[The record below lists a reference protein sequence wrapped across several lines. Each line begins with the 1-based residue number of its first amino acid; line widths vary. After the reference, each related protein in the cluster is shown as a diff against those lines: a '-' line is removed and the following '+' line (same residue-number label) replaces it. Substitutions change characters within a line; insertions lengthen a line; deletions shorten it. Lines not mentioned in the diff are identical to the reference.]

1 MGIPAAQIKEE
12 LNMNVRFKPRELTLL
27 GLMTALLLVMSCT
40 PLGYLHLG
48 TTDITLNMI
57 PVAITAAALG
67 PVGGAITGTVFGI
80 TSFLQCL
87 GIGGSSPMG
96 VAMLAINP
104 LFTVITCIVPR
115 VLAGL
120 LTGYV
125 CRWVHKKWNSTVS
138 GFAAG
143 FAAAFLNTLLFM
155 PTLVGLFGES
165 DFIQN
170 MMGGMS
176 ILMFVGLTV
185 AFNGVLEA
193 LVSTVA
199 TGFLCK
205 ALEKARLLHIC

>member
-1 MGIPAAQIKEE
+1 MKT
-12 LNMNVRFKPRELTLL
+12 RFKPRELTLR
-27 GLMTALLLVMSCT
+27 GLMTATLLVMPCT

-48 TTDITLNMI
+48 TPDITLNMI

-87 GIGGSSPMG
+87 GIGGVSQMG

-104 LFTVITCIVPR
+104 LFTVITCLVPR

-125 CRWVHKKWNSTVS
+125 CRWVHKKWNATVA

-143 FAAAFLNTLLFM
+143 FSAAFLNTLLFM
-155 PTLVGLFGES
+155 PTLVGLFGQS

-176 ILMFVGLTV
+176 VLMFVGLTV
-185 AFNGVLEA
+185 AINGVLEA

-205 ALEKARLLHIC
+205 ALEKARLLQIC

>member
-1 MGIPAAQIKEE
+1 
-12 LNMNVRFKPRELTLL
+12 MNVRFKPRELTLL

-87 GIGGSSPMG
+87 GIGGLSSMG
-96 VAMLAINP
+96 VAMLAISP

-120 LTGYV
+120 LTGFV
-125 CRWVHKKWNSTVS
+125 CRWVRKKWNSTVA

-143 FAAAFLNTLLFM
+143 FSAAFLNTLLFM
-155 PTLVGLFGES
+155 PTLVGLFGKS

-185 AFNGVLEA
+185 AFNGMLEA
-193 LVSTVA
+193 LVSTIV

-205 ALEKARLLHIC
+205 VLEKARLLHIG

>member
-1 MGIPAAQIKEE
+1 
-12 LNMNVRFKPRELTLL
+12 MNFRFKPRELTLL

-48 TTDITLNMI
+48 STDITLNMI

-87 GIGGSSPMG
+87 GIGGVSAMG
-96 VAMLAINP
+96 VAMLAIDP
-104 LFTVITCIVPR
+104 LATVITCMVPR

-120 LTGYV
+120 LTG
-125 CRWVHKKWNSTVS
+125 CICHWVRKKWNSTVA

-143 FAAAFLNTLLFM
+143 FSAAFLNTLLFM
-155 PTLVGLFGES
+155 PTLVGLFGQT
-165 DFIQN
+165 DFIQE
-170 MMGGMS
+170 MMGGMDV
-176 ILMFVGLTV
+176 LTFVGLTV
-185 AFNGVLEA
+185 AINGVLEA

-205 ALEKARLLHIC
+205 ALSRARLLQIG

>member
-1 MGIPAAQIKEE
+1 MKT
-12 LNMNVRFKPRELTLL
+12 RFKPRELTLL
-27 GLMTALLLVMSCT
+27 GLMTATLLVMSCT

-87 GIGGSSPMG
+87 GIGGVSPMG
-96 VAMLAINP
+96 TAMLAINP
-104 LFTVITCIVPR
+104 LFTVITCLVPR
-115 VLAGL
+115 ILAGL

-125 CRWVHKKWNSTVS
+125 CRWFHKIWNSTIA

-155 PTLVGLFGES
+155 PTLVGLFGQS

-176 ILMFVGLTV
+176 VLMFVGLTV
-185 AFNGVLEA
+185 AINGVLEA

-205 ALEKARLLHIC
+205 ALEKARLLRIG

>member
-1 MGIPAAQIKEE
+1 
-12 LNMNVRFKPRELTLL
+12 
-27 GLMTALLLVMSCT
+27 MTALLLVMSCT

-87 GIGGSSPMG
+87 GIGGLSTMG
-96 VAMLAINP
+96 AAMLAVNP

-125 CRWVHKKWNSTVS
+125 CRWVHKMWNSTIA

-155 PTLVGLFGES
+155 PTLVGLFGQT
-165 DFIQN
+165 DFIQE

-185 AFNGVLEA
+185 AFNGLLEA
-193 LVSTVA
+193 LVSTIV

-205 ALEKARLLHIC
+205 VLEKARLLHIG